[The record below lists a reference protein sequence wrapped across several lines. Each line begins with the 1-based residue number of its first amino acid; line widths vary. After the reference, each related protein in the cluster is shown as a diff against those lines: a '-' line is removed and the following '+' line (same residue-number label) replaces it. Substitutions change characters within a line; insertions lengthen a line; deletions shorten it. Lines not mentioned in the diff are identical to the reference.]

1 MPENTFC
8 TLFGRSLSVS
18 RVTPS
23 TGAMAEAYRYRWV
36 RLVFVIETVIV
47 ILLGITDLLTTSK
60 LPPGALA
67 EPLATLAMALNVA
80 ILTLMLTLA
89 LRDGQSG
96 WRQCRRAGLHMTLYG
111 DATPD
116 SAWKGGVFYYNP
128 DDPALVVEKR
138 SGLGWTVNLGH
149 AQAKFVL
156 IGLLL
161 VPLVLSLLPFLAK
174 P

>member
-1 MPENTFC
+1 M
-8 TLFGRSLSVS
+8 
-18 RVTPS
+18 TP
-23 TGAMAEAYRYRWV
+23 
-36 RLVFVIETVIV
+36 
-47 ILLGITDLLTTSK
+47 
-60 LPPGALA
+60 
-67 EPLATLAMALNVA
+67 
-80 ILTLMLTLA
+80 
-89 LRDGQSG
+89 
-96 WRQCRRAGLHMTLYG
+96 YG

-116 SAWKGGVFYYNP
+116 SAWTGGVFYYNP